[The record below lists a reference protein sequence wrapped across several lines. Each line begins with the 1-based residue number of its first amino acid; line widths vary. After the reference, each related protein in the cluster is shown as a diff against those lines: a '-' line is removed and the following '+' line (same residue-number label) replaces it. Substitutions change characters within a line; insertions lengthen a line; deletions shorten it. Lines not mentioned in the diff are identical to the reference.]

1 MYPRLS
7 DLFLEWFGINLPIPI
22 YSFGFMVAAAVM
34 LAGWLSQRELDRLYA
49 QGRIEGVKVDAE
61 KLDKSARKGKK
72 VLTSPSFLMGTVTV
86 LAVVGG
92 FAGAK
97 LFHILENL
105 DQFFAA
111 PGRMIFSSGGFTFY
125 GGLIIGTYLIV
136 RYLRKNGQ
144 SPAVFADSI
153 APGLMLAYG
162 VGRIGCHL
170 AGDGDWGIAANV
182 AAKPDWLPMWLW
194 AETYP
199 NNHLGIDLSAA
210 PVYPTPLYELAMA
223 VVLFLVLFSL
233 RDQFHKPGWLFG
245 LYLVFA
251 GIERYIIEQIRVNNV
266 FDFLGMSVT
275 QAEVISVIFLI
286 LGSVIL
292 YRTWRPAEERAKAK
306 AAVAARADAAATNA
320 APEPAG

>member
-1 MYPRLS
+1 
-7 DLFLEWFGINLPIPI
+7 
-22 YSFGFMVAAAVM
+22 
-34 LAGWLSQRELDRLYA
+34 
-49 QGRIEGVKVDAE
+49 
-61 KLDKSARKGKK
+61 
-72 VLTSPSFLMGTVTV
+72 MGTVTV
-86 LAVVGG
+86 IAVVGG

-125 GGLIIGTYLIV
+125 GGLIVGTYFII
-136 RYLRKNGQ
+136 RYLKKNGQ

-170 AGDGDWGIAANV
+170 AGDGDWGIVANI

-199 NNHLGIDLSAA
+199 NNHLGIDLSGGA
-210 PVYPTPLYELAMA
+210 VYPTPLYELAMA
-223 VVLFLVLFSL
+223 VVLFVVLFNL
-233 RDQFHKPGWLFG
+233 RDQYHKAGWLFG

-275 QAEVISVIFLI
+275 QAEVISVVFLI
-286 LGSVIL
+286 LGGVIL

-306 AAVAARADAAATNA
+306 AAVEARLATSTGS
-320 APEPAG
+320 PTQEPAG

>member
-7 DLFLEWFGINLPIPI
+7 DLFLEWFGINLPINI

-34 LAGWLSQRELDRLYA
+34 LAGWLSQRELDRQYA
-49 QGRIEGVKVDAE
+49 QGRIEGVKVDAQ

-105 DQFFAA
+105 DQFLAA
-111 PGRMIFSSGGFTFY
+111 PMRMIFSSGGFTFY

-136 RYLRKNGQ
+136 RYLKKNGQ

-153 APGLMLAYG
+153 APGLMLGYG

-170 AGDGDWGIAANV
+170 AGDGDWGIAADV
-182 AAKPDWLPMWLW
+182 AAKPDWIPMWLW
-194 AETYP
+194 AETYA
-199 NNHLGIDLSAA
+199 NNHLGIDLSAG
-210 PVYPTPLYELAMA
+210 PVYPTPLYEFAMA
-223 VVLFLVLFSL
+223 GLLFLVLYNL
-233 RDQFHKPGWLFG
+233 RDQYHRAGWLFG

-251 GIERYIIEQIRVNNV
+251 GVERFIIEQIRVNNT
-266 FDFLGMSVT
+266 FDILGMTVT
-275 QAEVISVIFLI
+275 QAEVISVLFLAM
-286 LGSVIL
+286 GSVIL
-292 YRTWRPAEERAKAK
+292 YRTWRPAAEREKVKAGF
-306 AAVAARADAAATNA
+306 AATAPDAQASEPQA
-320 APEPAG
+320 AG